1 MRLNT
6 QGTLLYAGSK
16 PMRLRDVPTL
26 KAEIERWLATRYG
39 DTDDFRVFTY
49 EGRVDQAVRGFR
61 LFRVIMGMI
70 VGISVLVGGIGVM
83 NVLLIS
89 VTERTAEIGIRKA
102 VGASRAHIVQQ
113 FLAESITIS
122 LVGSLVGLVIG
133 ILGTMIVVPVI
144 KSLTAMPFAASYTWN
159 TLIIVT
165 IISVLVGI
173 IFGTYP
179 AMLAARLDPV
189 DAIRR

>member
-1 MRLNT
+1 
-6 QGTLLYAGSK
+6 
-16 PMRLRDVPTL
+16 
-26 KAEIERWLATRYG
+26 
-39 DTDDFRVFTY
+39 
-49 EGRVDQAVRGFR
+49 
-61 LFRVIMGMI
+61 MGMI

-89 VTERTAEIGIRKA
+89 VTERTVEIGIREA
-102 VGASRAHIVQQ
+102 VGASRAHIVHQ

-122 LVGSLVGLVIG
+122 LVGSLVGLIIG

-179 AMLAARLDPV
+179 AMRAARLDPV
-189 DAIRR
+189 DAIRRE

>member
-1 MRLNT
+1 
-6 QGTLLYAGSK
+6 
-16 PMRLRDVPTL
+16 
-26 KAEIERWLATRYG
+26 
-39 DTDDFRVFTY
+39 
-49 EGRVDQAVRGFR
+49 
-61 LFRVIMGMI
+61 MGMI

-89 VTERTAEIGIRKA
+89 VTERTVEIGIRKA

-122 LVGSLVGLVIG
+122 LVGSLVGLIIG

-179 AMLAARLDPV
+179 AMRAARLDPV
-189 DAIRR
+189 DAIRRE

>member
-1 MRLNT
+1 
-6 QGTLLYAGSK
+6 
-16 PMRLRDVPTL
+16 
-26 KAEIERWLATRYG
+26 
-39 DTDDFRVFTY
+39 
-49 EGRVDQAVRGFR
+49 
-61 LFRVIMGMI
+61 MGMI

-189 DAIRR
+189 DAIRRE